1 MIGSLAYVGSA
12 VGLEPAAT
20 AATRYLPADG
30 SAAYERTETTRELD
44 TSSELQVTESAQIT
58 GVAGV
63 LSTDTAFGIKIFADL
78 YDESANL
85 RIWRTTSTTINDP
98 APRNQ
103 VTRVYQTNSDI
114 RLLGESTPDTG
125 YAYRP
130 GLVELPADAH
140 AGQSWT
146 SSGSASDALDYS
158 ADLRADA
165 GEGGCLMVTGE
176 VRYTTKAG
184 SPFRVVGDR
193 THLVSRSGPG
203 EVVDDLRRHRGD
215 HDPGHRAR
223 PGPGSHRVHGDQLG
237 RPGRVAAPRDGHAV
251 HRSDV
256 RRGPDERQPDHHD
269 PGRHRLRAWSSAPC
283 PASTIWSRPPPRR
296 ATSGPRSGGPTCP
309 ARFSR

>member
-1 MIGSLAYVGSA
+1 M
-12 VGLEPAAT
+12 
-20 AATRYLPADG
+20 
-30 SAAYERTETTRELD
+30 
-44 TSSELQVTESAQIT
+44 QVTESALIT

-63 LSTDTAFGIKIFADL
+63 LSTDTAFGIKVFADL
-78 YDESANL
+78 YDEAANL

-114 RLLGESTPDTG
+114 RLLGESSPDTG

-146 SSGSASDALDYS
+146 SSGSASDSLDYS
-158 ADLRADA
+158 ANLRANA

-184 SPFRVVGDR
+184 SPFRVVAIGR
-193 THLVSRSGPG
+193 TWCPG
-203 EVVDDLRRHRGD
+203 LGMVQVVGDLRRHRGD
-215 HDPGHRAR
+215 DDPGRRAR
-223 PGPGSHRVHGDQLG
+223 SRPGRDRIHGDQLD
-237 RPGRVAAPRDGHAV
+237 RPDGLAAPRAGHDV

-256 RRGPDERQPDHHD
+256 R
-269 PGRHRLRAWSSAPC
+269 
-283 PASTIWSRPPPRR
+283 
-296 ATSGPRSGGPTCP
+296 
-309 ARFSR
+309 